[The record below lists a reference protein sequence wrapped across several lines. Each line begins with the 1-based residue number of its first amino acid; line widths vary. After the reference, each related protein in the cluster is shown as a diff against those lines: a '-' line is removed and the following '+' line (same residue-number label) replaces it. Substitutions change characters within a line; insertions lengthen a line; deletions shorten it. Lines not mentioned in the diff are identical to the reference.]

1 MTRQRAR
8 PELLLGAGTLVS
20 RALGFAKAILLV
32 AAIGGTSSAAGG
44 QIFDVANTL
53 PTALYALVAGGAL
66 SSILIPEIARAIRRD
81 REGELGDSSVANDI
95 SGREHIDQILS
106 LTAFAAV
113 ILTAALLVLAP
124 LLVNVYALAWP
135 ESWLRLGTLMALWCI
150 PQVFFLIQFGTF
162 SQVLLAHG
170 RFAFVAWAPAL
181 SNAATIGS
189 LLVFLAVVPSGLVDV
204 EKWTTY
210 MVALVCGGATL
221 GAIAQFA
228 LVGFPV
234 FRLGHRP
241 RFRIRPQRFARI
253 GINVLWGFLAVLCW
267 QGSYVVISNVASAAG
282 AQLTAS
288 GIDGASLNSLSNAY
302 LVFLVPHG
310 VIAVS
315 LITASYTRMSH
326 HLVAG
331 EIAPAWAE
339 IRRTARLVA
348 VVSALFTAVFG
359 ALGPLIGVAVWNAA
373 PIGSVLTALAAGLG
387 AFSLIVLVQ
396 RVSYALGDAR
406 SPFLVQL
413 VTAAATVIGV
423 LVVGSSAPP
432 AHVVVLIALVISAAT
447 WVGLFVGIALLGRH
461 REFRGRVRAA
471 RRGGAVRAMK
481 LAAVAL
487 VTSGCAWLAS
497 SVPLGDLGWSTQVTS
512 VAELGIGGAVA
523 LGVFVGLAHVV
534 GEPAV
539 AEIVRGLRRQK

>member
-1 MTRQRAR
+1 MTRWRAR
-8 PELLLGAGTLVS
+8 PELLLGAGTLAS
-20 RALGFAKAILLV
+20 RALGFVKAILLV
-32 AAIGGTSSAAGG
+32 AAIGGTSSTAGG

-53 PTALYALVAGGAL
+53 PTALFALVAGGAL
-66 SSILIPEIARAIRRD
+66 SSILIPEIAGAIRRD
-81 REGELGDSSVANDI
+81 HAGEVGESSVANDI
-95 SGREHIDQILS
+95 SGQEHIDQILS

-113 ILTAALLVLAP
+113 ILTAALLMFAP
-124 LLVNVYALAWP
+124 MLVNVYALAWP

-204 EKWTTY
+204 EKWTPS

-221 GAIAQFA
+221 GAIAQFV
-228 LVGFPV
+228 LVGIPV
-234 FRLGHRP
+234 LRLGHRP

-253 GINVLWGFLAVLCW
+253 GVNVLWGFLAVLCW

-282 AQLTAS
+282 AHLTAS

-302 LVFLVPHG
+302 LLFLVPHG

-331 EIAPAWAE
+331 EITPAWAE

-348 VVSALFTAVFG
+348 VVSALFTVIFV
-359 ALGPLIGVAVWNAA
+359 ALGPHIGVAVWNAA
-373 PIGSVLTALAAGLG
+373 PIGGVLAALGTGLG
-387 AFSLIVLVQ
+387 AFSLVLLVQ

-406 SPFLVQL
+406 SPFIVQL
-413 VTAAATVIGV
+413 VIAVATVLGV
-423 LVVGSSAPP
+423 LLVGLVAQP
-432 AHVVVLIALVISAAT
+432 AHVVVLVALVISAAT
-447 WVGLFVGIALLGRH
+447 WMGLLVGIALLERRARLRDAMRSVRH
-461 REFRGRVRAA
+461 SAMA
-471 RRGGAVRAMK
+471 RSIRLAVVV
-481 LAAVAL
+481 LVA
-487 VTSGCAWLAS
+487 TGCAWLAA
-497 SVPLGDLGWSTQVTS
+497 SVPVGDPGWSTQVTALVS
-512 VAELGIGGAVA
+512 AGIGGIVAV
-523 LGVFVGLAHVV
+523 GVFIGLAHAL
-534 GEPAV
+534 GETAV
-539 AEIVRGLRRQK
+539 ADIARVLRRKG